1 VRVHELIA
9 EQVQRDP
16 GAIAVAYGSD
26 QMSYGEL
33 EATANTVAVRLRRA
47 GLAPG
52 DLVALCTGAGIDAPA
67 AALGVLKAQGVLVP
81 LDPDRPEPELV
92 GLLADCDPSLVLTYE
107 RHRVRVAA
115 RTPERRILCLDTP
128 DDLEP
133 VDYQDSEDGD
143 DQLAAVLYTSGSHN
157 GAMLEH
163 RQLVAAYRGWSTV
176 LALTPA
182 DRQLSTATREAS
194 GFAAV
199 WLRALCSGGTLVLS
213 AAGTL
218 DLQARVADL
227 YQSVVAG
234 GVTILTSDIGTVGR
248 LIAYARERSSTL
260 GQVRLLCVTGD
271 RCYLDQVHD
280 IRAFL
285 GTRVRVLN
293 VYGVAEAVGENTYFE
308 ESMLSR
314 PVVRPYEVSLM
325 GQPFP
330 GTRVE
335 IVQRSGRTA
344 STGDTG
350 EIAIG
355 GATLGRGYLRRGA
368 LAARF
373 RGDGDARMFR
383 TGDLGASR
391 ADGVIEYVGR
401 ADLPGMSISPVDVA
415 KVEAVLRGHPT
426 VDECVVGTDPATGPQ
441 ALFAYVVPQANT
453 RVDADDLR
461 AYASARLAAG
471 LIPKGVA
478 TVDALPRTR
487 AGRVDRSQLP
497 KLAPP
502 GWARSSPAGGK
513 AGVRRDPGASG
524 PRAFG
529 WVVLTVLG
537 TAAALVLTNTFWPGS
552 TDLSEV
558 PGPWS
563 TMFAILY
570 VCEALSFGLGV
581 AFLFLSGRLIS
592 GAGRGWVRRVAGRLA
607 ITWLLVAWWPQDN
620 LYRLASKTDW
630 PRQALLVYLFNV
642 SLMVA
647 AVVVVWFIRVPSSAV
662 RDLGEREAS
671 GPRTSG

>member
-1 VRVHELIA
+1 
-9 EQVQRDP
+9 
-16 GAIAVAYGSD
+16 
-26 QMSYGEL
+26 
-33 EATANTVAVRLRRA
+33 
-47 GLAPG
+47 
-52 DLVALCTGAGIDAPA
+52 
-67 AALGVLKAQGVLVP
+67 
-81 LDPDRPEPELV
+81 
-92 GLLADCDPSLVLTYE
+92 
-107 RHRVRVAA
+107 
-115 RTPERRILCLDTP
+115 
-128 DDLEP
+128 
-133 VDYQDSEDGD
+133 
-143 DQLAAVLYTSGSHN
+143 
-157 GAMLEH
+157 
-163 RQLVAAYRGWSTV
+163 LVAAYRGWSTV

-182 DRQLSTATREAS
+182 DRQLSTAIREAS

-199 WLRALCSGGTLVLS
+199 WLRALCSGGTLVLP
-213 AAGTL
+213 AAGRL
-218 DLQARVADL
+218 DREARVADL
-227 YQSVVAG
+227 FQTVVAG

-248 LIAYARERSSTL
+248 LIAYARERGSTL

-285 GTRVRVLN
+285 GARVRVLN
-293 VYGVAEAVGENTYFE
+293 VYGLAEAVGENTYFE

-335 IVQRSGRTA
+335 IVQGSGRTA
-344 STGDTG
+344 ATGDTG

-355 GATLGRGYLRRGA
+355 GATLGRGYLRRAA
-368 LAARF
+368 LTARF
-373 RGDGDARMFR
+373 RGDGDARMLR

-401 ADLPGMSISPVDVA
+401 ADIPGMSISSAEVA
-415 KVEAVLRGHPT
+415 KVETVLRGHPT
-426 VDECVVGTDPATGPQ
+426 VDECVVGTDPATGSR

-453 RVDADDLR
+453 ILDADDLR

-471 LIPKGVA
+471 LIPKGVV

-497 KLAPP
+497 KLAPQE
-502 GWARSSPAGGK
+502 WARRRPAGGK
-513 AGVRRDPGASG
+513 AGVRGDPGARG
-524 PRAFG
+524 LRAFG

-537 TAAALVLTNTFWPGS
+537 ASAALVLTDTFWPGS

-558 PGPWS
+558 PSPWS
-563 TMFAILY
+563 TMFAVLY
-570 VCEALSFGLGV
+570 VCEAFSFGLGI

-630 PRQALLVYLFNV
+630 PRQALLVYLFNI
-642 SLMVA
+642 SLMIA
-647 AVVVVWFIRVPSSAV
+647 AVVVVWFIRAPASVV
-662 RDLGEREAS
+662 RDLGERETS
-671 GPRTSG
+671 GGRTSG